1 MIENNLNVMIE
12 TDVVNEEILFLLSKE
27 TMKKFIQKL
36 VLRMIT
42 LKCQG
47 KNRILLPQRQDNM
60 L

>member
-42 LKCQG
+42 LKC
-47 KNRILLPQRQDNM
+47 
-60 L
+60 

>member
-36 VLRMIT
+36 VLRMIM
-42 LKCQG
+42 LKCQD
-47 KNRILLPQRQDNM
+47 KNRILLPQKQDNT

>member
-36 VLRMIT
+36 VLRMIM